1 MQPTTEA
8 TPVSKTSL
16 WAGRILS
23 GLTIAFLILDAV
35 MKIVKAEVSV
45 KSTIEL
51 GYPESVVVP
60 IGIVLLICT
69 LLYSIP
75 RTAFLGAILLTAYLG
90 GAVTTNL
97 RVGNPLFSHVLF
109 PVYFGAMVWGG
120 VYLRNQRLRTI
131 ILSNN

>member
-35 MKIVKAEVSV
+35 MKILKAEVSA